1 MNCLNCNT
9 PISNKWGRKFCSV
22 ECRLKHWR
30 KLNPEKVQ
38 AHHEKDHEASVA
50 RSLKRYYDVL
60 RSDPKEAER
69 QRQKAKLRKKKL
81 RSLPKDFTSKDWK
94 AALEYFE
101 HRCAYCGQPAS
112 KLEQE
117 HFIPVKAGGGF
128 TKKNIIPACSKCNSK
143 KRAKNTIDWIAG
155 LPNALVAYARIIK
168 YLGT

>member
-1 MNCLNCNT
+1 MICLNCNN
-9 PISNKWGRKFCSV
+9 PILRTKYVGKFCSDK
-22 ECRLKHWR
+22 CRYSYHTKKNAGKR
-30 KLNPEKVQ
+30 IYSEAEK
-38 AHHEKDHEASVA
+38 EADRT
-50 RSLKRYYDVL
+50 RSLSRYYSKLKD
-60 RSDPKEAER
+60 DPAEKER

-101 HRCAYCGQPAS
+101 YRCAYCGQPAS

-128 TKKNIIPACSKCNSK
+128 TKKNIVPACPTCNSK
-143 KRAKNTIDWIAG
+143 KRAKNTLDWIAG